1 MSDDKSNGID
11 AIYSC
16 VDCGQEFESLKE
28 LEEWWPTF
36 CSRFAYSSFQAAC
49 PNRGYQNS
57 NSMLEIVNP

>member
-28 LEEWWPTF
+28 LEEHE
-36 CSRFAYSSFQAAC
+36 AKH
-49 PNRGYQNS
+49 QN
-57 NSMLEIVNP
+57 LTRTDR